1 MNLFEMK
8 KKFPLIFLLIFLIFS
23 ALITVKSC
31 GNREDTVSCFPETRI
46 NVIINLNLPAYFD
59 LQTVGGWMYI
69 NEQESGTRG
78 LIVTRTTNGFKIYD
92 RNAPH
97 TCPDNNTTLIVE
109 NNIKITCPK
118 DGAEWIL
125 ITGQPTKI
133 SNLAP
138 KTYQY
143 DYNGSANILTVY
155 Y

>member
-1 MNLFEMK
+1 MK
-8 KKFPLIFLLIFLIFS
+8 KKFPLIFLLIFLISS

-31 GNREDTVSCFPETRI
+31 GNREDTVSCFPEIRI